1 MADIFQLPAR
11 DTLKYLAPAVLA
23 AFGAFMAFTLI
34 GGTPLLRALG
44 LSAAVAGVALTVRNM
59 GALMS
64 LVGGLAIAFS
74 PAYWAQTGGGGST
87 PATIVLALGAG
98 AILALVIVI
107 LVQRPYVALVAALV
121 AFAAVFLSQIGEPRS
136 LRLTVLASAWLIYL
150 LVQAVLTANPR
161 PDEPPRY
168 GYRFAA
174 ALRAGILLIL
184 AAATINDP
192 LFVLFVP
199 AVSLGLI
206 QSRARIPLWYW
217 LILGVIVAFG
227 VRGIVLAYVSPQ
239 WWGASV
245 DAALSARANIPYL
258 VADGWRDGARW
269 ITTFGLLVSQFTI
282 VGVALGVLGVA
293 RLARWYPPLG
303 TVMMVAYATF
313 FAFGLAYFGRDRSTL
328 LLPLLMIQTFL
339 MCYAVHAIGQWACKM
354 LHTPE
359 VLTVRWVAPAAL
371 AVLPALLLV
380 QIVS

>member
-1 MADIFQLPAR
+1 MTDSFDIPAR
-11 DTLKYLAPAVLA
+11 DTLKYVAPAALA
-23 AFGAFMAFTLI
+23 AVVAFVTFTLI
-34 GGTPLLRALG
+34 GSTPLLRALG
-44 LSAAVAGVALTVRNM
+44 LSAAVAGVALTVRSM

-64 LVGGLAIAFS
+64 LVGGLALAFS

-98 AILALVIVI
+98 AVLALVVII
-107 LVQRPYVALVAALV
+107 LVQRPYVAVIAALA
-121 AFAAVFLSQIGEPRS
+121 AFAAVFISQIGEPRS

-150 LVQAVLTANPR
+150 LVQAVLTTNPR

-174 ALRAGILLIL
+174 ALRAGILLIV

-199 AVSLGLI
+199 AVALGMI
-206 QSRARIPLWYW
+206 ESRARIPAWYW
-217 LILGVIVAFG
+217 LILGLIVVFG

-239 WWGASV
+239 WWGATV
-245 DAALSARANIPYL
+245 DAALGSRANIPYL

-282 VGVALGVLGVA
+282 VGVALSVLGVA

-339 MCYAVHAIGQWACKM
+339 MCYAVHAIGQWVSKV
-354 LHTPE
+354 LRTPE
-359 VLTVRWVAPAAL
+359 VLTVRWAAPAVL
-371 AVLPALLLV
+371 AILPALLFFQV
-380 QIVS
+380 VK